1 MMPPVLKQRR
11 IDPARALLLC
21 GLLSILASGCPDPYT
36 FGDRLY
42 SVPWGVEM
50 PVPAGAEIIYDR
62 SSVFLFSRRR
72 DWSLILSVGRVSG
85 SGRRRELGG
94 EGVLRGLLE
103 KGKRLARTLPG
114 RRWIGGNLAT
124 IGGARGV
131 QFDFEGPP
139 GKGQG
144 AVYFKPGETVYHR
157 VAVLMFRRRVYRM
170 HFQSLRSARRFSSA
184 IWTNVAGGIRF
195 TGERGITFNSVNLP
209 ESDLG
214 EMVEGVL
221 RHAKKE

>member
-11 IDPARALLLC
+11 IDPAQALLLC

-62 SSVFLFSRRR
+62 SSVFLSSRRR
-72 DWSLILSVGRVSG
+72 DWSLILSVGGDSG

-114 RRWIGGNLAT
+114 RQWIGGNLAT
-124 IGGARGV
+124 IGSARGV
-131 QFDFEGPP
+131 QF
-139 GKGQG
+139 
-144 AVYFKPGETVYHR
+144 
-157 VAVLMFRRRVYRM
+157 
-170 HFQSLRSARRFSSA
+170 
-184 IWTNVAGGIRF
+184 
-195 TGERGITFNSVNLP
+195 
-209 ESDLG
+209 
-214 EMVEGVL
+214 
-221 RHAKKE
+221 